1 MNRSYDMAFSIVEEN
16 YLADDIWY
24 EVITHSK
31 HSLVALACVNKQL
44 EILAKNFAVTYRPE
58 GCFGKIQWLSFNGDP
73 GDESF
78 LPLKMI
84 QDFDPKHQMLTFI
97 PKTINNEPL
106 TLTAI
111 DCLVCKCKGTVKSN
125 IKGWHNIDET
135 LANTH
140 AHWVLI
146 SQNILPVEIFK
157 FTMGFEVN
165 KRFNK
170 KLQLFKKQ
178 GFEIPTLI
186 DAVVSLLMHNLK
198 TNEFVFPGASN
209 ECLKTVTYVQQ
220 KTCVRNMFKFPL
232 YVGGFD
238 KEGLVID
245 VTHSFFTDYGFASAK
260 TSLAI

>member
-1 MNRSYDMAFSIVEEN
+1 MTFKVTEDIYFP
-16 YLADDIWY
+16 DDIWK
-24 EVITHSK
+24 EFIARSK
-31 HSLVALACVNKQL
+31 HSLVALSCVSKQL
-44 EILAKNFAVTYRPE
+44 ETLTKDFAATYRPE
-58 GCFGKIQWLSFNGDP
+58 GCFGKIQWLSFGGDP

-111 DCLVCKCKGTVKSN
+111 DCLVCKCKGTIKSN

-146 SQNILPVEIFK
+146 SKNILPVEIFK

-170 KLQLFKKQ
+170 KLKLFKKQ
-178 GFEIPTLI
+178 GFEIPSLI
-186 DAVVSLLMHNLK
+186 DAVVSLLMHNLR

-209 ECLKTVTYVQQ
+209 ECLKTVTFVQQ
-220 KTCVRNMFKFPL
+220 RILERNIFKFPL

-245 VTHSFFTDYGFASAK
+245 VTHSFFTDYGFASAR
-260 TSLAI
+260 TSLVI